1 MLDLQR
7 IPMSRVRRGYE
18 LTPHQANDL
27 IQALC
32 PHAVFPLGLWQR
44 TYEHFWKDYARS
56 ASMRYKMECPLLPE
70 VMLEPGKY
78 FYADLCA
85 QNVMTF
91 FSKISLHIYPKILKK
106 GLEYILAE
114 TFDTFD
120 TVYPEDRV
128 FLFSTLEKME
138 QRGSD
143 YDIYD
148 VENSNDE
155 VLCLPASSYHFILHI
170 FFDTMLVDRVAA
182 VLHLRDFPLL
192 HEQKGLTHA
201 FVKYVLNPVLQEIPI
216 KSEEVAKPVEQIAEI
231 QPQKPQEQASAPC
244 STGSKKDSERIKAT
258 QRACE
263 EIADELHN
271 EKQLFEDNKGNWK
284 QLLIFDNG
292 KTNWKTFLRTVETRL
307 GFKPHHDAAREVW
320 KKVPENLKHNGRMRE
335 Q

>member
-1 MLDLQR
+1 
-7 IPMSRVRRGYE
+7 MSRVRRGYE
-18 LTPHQANDL
+18 LAQHQANDL

-44 TYEHFWKDYARS
+44 AYEHFWKDHARS
-56 ASMRYKMECPLLPE
+56 ASMRHKVECPLLPE
-70 VMLEPGKY
+70 VMLEPGEY
-78 FYADLCA
+78 FHTDLCA
-85 QNVMTF
+85 HDVMTF
-91 FSKISLHIYPKILKK
+91 FSKLSLHIDPKMLKK

-120 TVYPEDRV
+120 AVYTEDRV
-128 FLFSTLEKME
+128 FLFSTLEKIE
-138 QRGSD
+138 QRGPD

-148 VENSNDE
+148 VENIDDE
-155 VLCLPASSYHFILHI
+155 VLCLPALSYHFISHI

-201 FVKYVLNPVLQEIPI
+201 FVKSVLNPVHQETPL
-216 KSEEVAKPVEQIAEI
+216 KSEEVAPSIEQAAEV
-231 QPQKPQEQASAPC
+231 QPQEPQGQTTTLG

-258 QRACE
+258 RHACE
-263 EIADELHN
+263 EVAVDLHN
-271 EKQLFEDNKGNWK
+271 EKQLFECNKSNWK
-284 QLLIFDNG
+284 QNLIFDNG

-307 GFKPHHDAAREVW
+307 GFKPHHDAAREAW
-320 KKVPENLKHNGRMRE
+320 KHVPDNLKHNGRMRE